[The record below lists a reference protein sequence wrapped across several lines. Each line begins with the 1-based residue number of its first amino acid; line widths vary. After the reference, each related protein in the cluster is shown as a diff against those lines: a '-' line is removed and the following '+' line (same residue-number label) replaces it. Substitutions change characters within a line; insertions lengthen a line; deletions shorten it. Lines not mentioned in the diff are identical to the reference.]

1 MGKTGGL
8 FPPDQR
14 DVRGQRGEGQIE
26 VFNRQLATGIASQKA
41 GLPAHLL
48 RRGIIFFYHAQHSF
62 VSDNLVMLALALLIG
77 KTSRIVASGS

>member
-26 VFNRQLATGIASQKA
+26 DFNRELAIATGIALHPFEEIELVIFA
-41 GLPAHLL
+41 MRA
-48 RRGIIFFYHAQHSF
+48 RR
-62 VSDNLVMLALALLIG
+62 
-77 KTSRIVASGS
+77 

>member
-26 VFNRQLATGIASQKA
+26 DFNRELATGIQWRPMKIQLLSFSIYVQTQMSLAS
-41 GLPAHLL
+41 
-48 RRGIIFFYHAQHSF
+48 IM
-62 VSDNLVMLALALLIG
+62 V
-77 KTSRIVASGS
+77 GSA